1 MRSQSKKL
9 ILAALCAGISTLA
22 ATSVMAQFSGG
33 ATNHHSTVRE
43 LLTSGRD
50 DQLVVLEGYIVDQVR
65 HEDYRFRDDTGDIIV
80 EIDDEVFAG
89 QQVDPKTRVRIEGE
103 YEKDLVEPNTVDV
116 HRLTIVR

>member
-33 ATNHHSTVRE
+33 ATNHNSTVRE

-50 DQLVVLEGYIVDQVR
+50 DQFVVLEGYIVDQVR